1 MKKLAL
7 IACAVTSI
15 QQGFAMED
23 MEYMKVIVDAYKDRK
38 NPYVRIDWLETQ
50 YEYVIQN
57 VSPKKPGMDIPF
69 EEDAYGRNK
78 HKSFSEIYIYTSEGN
93 INKFT
98 DADKILVAIYVP
110 EKIDG
115 KRVRIQETQIGQDG
129 KVKGKPVFAN
139 LYSPFLNFE
148 VHIASGV
155 IMPRCC
161 SHLFASREKRYFF
174 NVALDKYDNF
184 QTTVSSLKKIQLDK
198 VDMTHVTDMNSM
210 FNNCR
215 QLTNLDLSSINT
227 KNVEDMSGMFSY
239 CYRLKTLNL
248 GESFK
253 ITKTKEMSFMF
264 FDCKNL
270 ECIDSAKFDTSSVT
284 DMDYMFFGCKK
295 LKQLQMTCN
304 FNTKNVKNMQWMFSD
319 CGNLKE
325 LDLSSFNTENVTD
338 MSHMFSSCY
347 KLENVNLSSFNTG
360 NVTNMSDMF
369 SFCYKLENVNLNSFN
384 TGNVES
390 MSDMFHSCCSIQS
403 LDLSNFNTG
412 RCVSMRSMFEN
423 CSKLSHL
430 DISRFDTKYTI
441 YMQAMFANVE
451 TLNADELKIG
461 TDFSLSKNALEL
473 KEEIEVLPGNKCH
486 KILVPYERKREMDGM
501 LEGLPD
507 DTKKKLQKL
516 MVE

>member
-23 MEYMKVIVDAYKDRK
+23 MEDMEYMKVIIDAYKDR
-38 NPYVRIDWLETQ
+38 NNEYVRIELLETQ

-148 VHIASGV
+148 VHIAPDV

-227 KNVEDMSGMFSY
+227 KNVEDMSGMFSD
-239 CYRLKTLNL
+239 CYRLETLNL

-253 ITKTKEMSFMF
+253 ITNTKKMSFMF

-295 LKQLQMTCN
+295 LEQLQMTRN
-304 FNTKNVKNMQWMFSD
+304 FDTKNVKNMQGMFSY
-319 CGNLKE
+319 CGNLEE
-325 LDLSSFNTENVTD
+325 LDLSSFNTENVT
-338 MSHMFSSCY
+338 
-347 KLENVNLSSFNTG
+347 
-360 NVTNMSDMF
+360 NMSDMF
-369 SFCYKLENVNLNSFN
+369 SSCYKLENVNLNSFN

-423 CSKLSHL
+423 CSKLSYL

-473 KEEIEVLPGNKCH
+473 KEEIEVLPGNKCS
-486 KILVPYERKREMDGM
+486 KILVTYERKREMDGM